1 VSTYCAWNNA
11 CANNR
16 TGYMCGACETGT
28 AYSSSGTCVGTIMFL
43 PCECGI

>member
-16 TGYMCGACETGT
+16 TGYMCGACEAGT